1 MLLLA
6 TACAGVDASSDLTS
20 RRLLLVPELRIGS
33 VDDAETAL
41 TYFRGLEVGP
51 DGRIF
56 TVHPEENRIR
66 IHDAEGRPAGFIGGP
81 GEGPGEFRNVGMMG
95 WVGDS
100 LWVLDFGNYRFSYFD
115 VDGGLLHSRTIP
127 INLGGAGESSP
138 PRPEGLL
145 PDGTIFGSPPA
156 WSREVAKG
164 TITERVVLRL
174 DERSMPLDTLFRQ
187 PLRNTT
193 WAIEDP
199 NSTRGFGSYGAQP
212 FSDTEMVQF
221 GPSGSDLVTV
231 ERRVPTT
238 ADGASFRVSRISL
251 AGDTLFSREIS
262 YAPTPIDPVLV
273 DSLVRMRGESMGRIA
288 ARMPGAPTPA
298 RAEELARASL
308 YLPAF
313 HPPVSQLL
321 VGRDGSIWLQREVVN
336 GETADWLVLSPAGG
350 IAGTLSAPRRMRI
363 LAAEERRIWGMET
376 DELDVPYI
384 VRYRVEEE
392 EAT

>member
-1 MLLLA
+1 MLLIA
-6 TACAGVDASSDLTS
+6 AACMGDGASSDLTS

-41 TYFRGLEVGP
+41 TFFRGLEVGS

-66 IHDAEGRPAGFIGGP
+66 IHDVEGRPAGFIGGP
-81 GEGPGEFRNVGMMG
+81 GEGPGEFRSVGMMG

-115 VDGGLLHSRTIP
+115 LDGRLLRSRTVP
-127 INLGGAGESSP
+127 IDLGGPGASSP

-145 PDGTIFGSPPA
+145 PDGTLFGSPPA

-187 PLRNTT
+187 PLSNTT

-199 NSTRGFGSYGAQP
+199 KSTRGFGSYGAQP
-212 FSDTEMVQF
+212 FSDTEMVRL
-221 GPSGSDLVTV
+221 GPSGSDLVRV
-231 ERRVPTT
+231 ERTVPVTPEE
-238 ADGASFRVSRISL
+238 ASFRVSRVSL
-251 AGDTLFSREIS
+251 AGDTLFSREIR
-262 YAPTPIDPVLV
+262 YTPEPIAPTLV
-273 DSLVRMRGESMGRIA
+273 DSLVRMRGKSMERIA
-288 ARMPGAPTPA
+288 TRMPGAPTPA
-298 RAEELARASL
+298 RAEELAREAL

-313 HPPVSQLL
+313 HPPVSELL
-321 VGRDGSIWLQREVVN
+321 VGRDGSIWLQREVVD
-336 GETADWLVLSPAGG
+336 GDTANWLVLSANGG
-350 IAGTLSAPRRMRI
+350 VAGTVSAPRRLRI
-363 LAAEERRIWGMET
+363 MAAEERRIWGMET

-392 EAT
+392 DAT